1 MQVRLTT
8 CRKYS
13 IQHLSRNLLKIKN
26 EDEKHEKASLVKS
39 LSHNIIP
46 GREEENKKIENNV
59 RYLHLSP
66 NSVNIYTLL
75 DPNFAKFV

>member
-1 MQVRLTT
+1 MKFR
-8 CRKYS
+8 
-13 IQHLSRNLLKIKN
+13 N
-26 EDEKHEKASLVKS
+26 EDEKNEEASLVKS

-46 GREEENKKIENNV
+46 RREEENKKIGGVAIENNV